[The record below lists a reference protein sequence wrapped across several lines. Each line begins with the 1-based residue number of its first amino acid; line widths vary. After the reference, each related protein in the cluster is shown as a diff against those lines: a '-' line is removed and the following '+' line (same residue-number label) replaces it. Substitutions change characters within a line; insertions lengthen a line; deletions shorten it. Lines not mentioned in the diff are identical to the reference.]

1 MLHLLYISAF
11 SILAFLAVGNL
22 IRNMFLLG
30 IESQRQTRYRS
41 TPQGMGG
48 VSNQP
53 KMVPHPE
60 CLDDDGR
67 VIDEPLL
74 VMRSMTVDD
83 ARERL
88 DALYNASPGGT
99 TIDTED
105 E

>member
-30 IESQRQTRYRS
+30 VESQRQTRYHS
-41 TPQGMGG
+41 QGTGG
-48 VSNQP
+48 ASQP
-53 KMVPHPE
+53 KLVPHPE
-60 CLDDDGR
+60 CLDEDGR

-88 DALYNASPGGT
+88 DALYNASPGGSI
-99 TIDTED
+99 IDTED